1 MAPYENKT
9 EARGMDHCVVNIRQS
24 RRGFSFV
31 ELMVVLGIA
40 AGCMTWLLTLGQANS
55 RLSAIN
61 RESMVARQLAID
73 LLEYYANSLGEA
85 RLESS
90 PTPRAI
96 DYYLSLPA
104 FAGMFVGPDTMPLML
119 KMKPRILFQVEEDPE
134 YPPGSGEYFQD
145 LYRLSCSVT
154 WEEARGKTKT
164 ISSFRIASMAPQ

>member
-1 MAPYENKT
+1 MV
-9 EARGMDHCVVNIRQS
+9 HCVVNNRL
-24 RRGFSFV
+24 RRRAFSFV

-40 AGCMTWLLTLGQANS
+40 AGCMTWLLSLGQANS

-90 PTPRAI
+90 PTPRPI
-96 DYYLSLPA
+96 DYYLNLPA
-104 FAGMFVGPDTMPLML
+104 FAGIFAGPDTIPLL
-119 KMKPRILFQVEEDPE
+119 AQMKPRVVFQVEEDPE
-134 YPPGSGEYFQD
+134 FPPRSGEYFQD

-154 WEEARGKTKT
+154 WEEAKGKPKT
-164 ISSFRIASMAPQ
+164 ITSFRLASMAPQ